1 MIDDEKA
8 RDIELVRKIRDG
20 DENAFT
26 ELHRRYRPNIYNY
39 IAKKI
44 EDRQD
49 AEELVQD
56 TFMKVW
62 QHIHTLNEPDKVLNW
77 MYRIAAQLIAGWHR
91 KQKSASR
98 RGSSVDVYEA
108 EGDIVASTALY
119 QTAEETA
126 FIAERFDTLDKAIAQ
141 LPERDQRMIRL
152 QSDGHSY
159 EEIAEIRGETVSAV
173 KNRLSRAKQKL
184 KVWAEAWKKADAE
197 GLDMEFSEVHE
208 KKGK

>member
-1 MIDDEKA
+1 MIGDEKA

-44 EDRQD
+44 ENRQD

-77 MYRIAAQLIAGWHR
+77 MYRIASQLIAGWHR
-91 KQKSASR
+91 KQKSVSR

-108 EGDIVASTALY
+108 EGDSAASTVVY
-119 QTAEETA
+119 QTAEEAA
-126 FIAERFDTLDKAIAQ
+126 FIAERFDALDKAIAQ
-141 LPERDQRMIRL
+141 LPERDQQMVRL
-152 QSDGHSY
+152 QSNGHSS
-159 EEIAEIRGETVSAV
+159 EEIAEIRGDTVSAA
-173 KNRLSRAKQKL
+173 KNRLSRAKKKL
-184 KVWAEAWKKADAE
+184 KVWADAWKEADAE
-197 GLDMEFSEVHE
+197 GLDIEFSEVHE
-208 KKGK
+208 KSK